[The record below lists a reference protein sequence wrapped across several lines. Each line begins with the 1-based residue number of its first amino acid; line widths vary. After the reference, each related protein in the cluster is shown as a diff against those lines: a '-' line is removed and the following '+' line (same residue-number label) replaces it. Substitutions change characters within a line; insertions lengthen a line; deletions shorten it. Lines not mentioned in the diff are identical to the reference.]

1 MIYVRHIGQLS
12 WGDEMPDDTNV
23 PDENPN
29 DCE

>member
-1 MIYVRHIGQLS
+1 MRHVRHIGHS